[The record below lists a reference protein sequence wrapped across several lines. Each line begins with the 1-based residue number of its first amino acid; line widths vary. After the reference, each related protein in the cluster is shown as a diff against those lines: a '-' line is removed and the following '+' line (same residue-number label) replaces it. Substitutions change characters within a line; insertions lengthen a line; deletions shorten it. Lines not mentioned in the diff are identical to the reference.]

1 VDILLTHGYFLAE
14 DAQERKVMRPYPPL
28 GLLYLSS
35 HLKACGFRVAV
46 FDTTFATFA
55 EFVALLDR
63 ERPPVV
69 GLYCNLMTKGNVLRM
84 VAECRRAGAVVVL
97 GGPEPPHYAAQY
109 LAHGADFVV
118 VGEGER
124 TLEALLP
131 RLAARPGSRDLADVE
146 GLVYADEAGRLT
158 RTAPRALIPKLD
170 EQPLPDREAI
180 DVGRYLD
187 AWRSRHGVGSVSLL
201 TARGC
206 PYTCRWCSRSVFGET
221 HRRRSPGK
229 VADEIEWIV
238 ERYRPEMLW
247 FVDDVFTIHHGFL
260 HALAAELERRGRR
273 VPFECISRADR
284 IDEGAADAL
293 ARLGCHRLWI
303 GSESGSQR
311 ILDAMDRRVS
321 VAQVQHATRLLQGRG
336 IQVGMFIM
344 LGYPG
349 EEEADLEATIEHLKK
364 AAPDVFLTT
373 VAYPIKGTPYY
384 EEVENRLVAE
394 RSWASGTDRDL
405 DVRGRHTAAYYG
417 FARRWM
423 VGEVD
428 RERHW
433 KAGRYLRAA
442 RSAAH
447 AGVGR
452 LGMAVLA
459 RRRVSGP
466 ASVDPAAGEKAASP
480 RFPVS

>member
-1 VDILLTHGYFLAE
+1 M
-14 DAQERKVMRPYPPL
+14 KPYPPL
-28 GLLYLSS
+28 GLLYISS
-35 HLKACGFRVAV
+35 HLKARGFRVGV
-46 FDTTFATFA
+46 FDTTFASFV

-69 GLYCNLMTKGNVLRM
+69 GIYCNLMTKRNVLRM
-84 VAECRRAGAVVVL
+84 IAACRRAGVTVVL
-97 GGPEPPHYAAQY
+97 GGPEPPHYAEQY

-118 VGEGER
+118 VGEGEL

-131 RLAARPGSRDLADVE
+131 RLAARPGSRDLPDIE
-146 GLVYADEAGRLT
+146 GLVYNDESGRLT
-158 RTAPRALIPKLD
+158 RTAPRALIAKLD

-180 DVGRYLD
+180 DVGRYLE

-221 HRRRSPGK
+221 HRRRSAAN
-229 VADEIEWIV
+229 VADEVEGIL
-238 ERYRPEMLW
+238 ERYRPELLW
-247 FVDDVFTIHHGFL
+247 FVDDVFTIHHGFI
-260 HALAAELERRGRR
+260 HAFAAEMERRGLRI
-273 VPFECISRADR
+273 PFECISRADR
-284 IDEGAADAL
+284 IDEGVADAL
-293 ARLGCHRLWI
+293 ARLGCFRLWI

-321 VAQVQHATRLLQGRG
+321 VAQVQHATRLLQRRG

-349 EEEADLEATIEHLKK
+349 EQESDLEATVEHLKK

-384 EEVENRLVAE
+384 EEVEGQLVANGG
-394 RSWASGTDRDL
+394 WTSGTDRDL
-405 DVRGRHTAAYYG
+405 DVRGRPTAAYYG

-428 RERHW
+428 RARHW
-433 KAGRYLRAA
+433 RAGRYLRAA

-452 LGMAVLA
+452 LGMALLA

-466 ASVDPAAGEKAASP
+466 VPAPPAAGA
-480 RFPVS
+480 